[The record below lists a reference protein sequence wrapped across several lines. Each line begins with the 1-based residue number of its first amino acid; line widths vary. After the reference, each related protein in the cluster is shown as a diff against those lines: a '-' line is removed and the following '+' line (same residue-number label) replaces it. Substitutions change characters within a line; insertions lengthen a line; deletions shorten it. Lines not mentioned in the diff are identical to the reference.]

1 MNYDERNL
9 TGKYSKRYMMSDV
22 NEKIYSIPPHLN
34 NIYSK
39 ISDNKDEGSTGQI
52 EYSKKYPIPVH
63 DCCWHVN
70 CEHNSGCIKS
80 GTEKVW
86 MIGQYPPEYK
96 LFYTIGTMRSGK
108 STYAK
113 QWQEEGKKRVVL
125 SGDSFRK
132 GVHGQIYIGE
142 AEFFVFACM
151 DAAARALLSEGYTV
165 LIDETSSTLNS
176 IERYLRINIDAQPIW
191 IDTSKETCI
200 ERAKV
205 LKQEYLIPAIK
216 RVSKQIEELK
226 EDFDNKIYK
235 IKNKIIERQKTD
247 YIPKIHPS
255 GI

>member
-1 MNYDERNL
+1 MQNKL
-9 TGKYSKRYMMSDV
+9 DV
-22 NEKIYSIPPHLN
+22 INF
-34 NIYSK
+34 
-39 ISDNKDEGSTGQI
+39 
-52 EYSKKYPIPVH
+52 
-63 DCCWHVN
+63 
-70 CEHNSGCIKS
+70 
-80 GTEKVW
+80 
-86 MIGQYPPEYK
+86 YK
-96 LFYTIGTMRSGK
+96 LPNPFVETKLYYLIGAPRSSK
-108 STYAK
+108 TTYAK
-113 QWQEEGKKRVVL
+113 QWQEEDKKRVVL

-151 DAAARALLSEGYTV
+151 DAATRALLNDGYTV

-191 IDTSKETCI
+191 IDTPKETCI
-200 ERAKV
+200 ERAKT
-205 LKQEYLIPAIK
+205 LKQEYLIPAIE